1 MEEMTTGLCP
11 KCGHTLQIPAEL
23 ERFSC
28 MYCGERLTK
37 RQLLTQPE
45 EASCSEED
53 CAVSFDHA
61 VSRLGWCVQNFRG
74 YQKKILR
81 DAFFEAFETYETG
94 CAPVIQ
100 ELNSGV
106 RPERQTEL
114 LDRAAEAML
123 DELSAGWE
131 KKNDM
136 EDEKVILAI
145 FFVPMV
151 RKLQLPVSEEF
162 VSLLQKKWV
171 ERYPKSPFYLGDYES
186 ISGGFR
192 KKFLGLC
199 FITTAVCQELGKPDD
214 CAELTAFR
222 AFRDGYLAAQPDGE
236 ALIREYYNIA
246 PGIVTCINT
255 CSDRHASYERMKNT
269 TLASN
274 EDESMVVVCK
284 SFDDAG
290 DDVACVK
297 AQEIRDWKEK
307 HEKNYEPI
315 SDETLT
321 FMSTDEIYNAI
332 IADRLP
338 ERYAFEF
345 SPWEEILSWNLAE
358 PSVARYGLEHCLAG
372 ILWEM
377 TFFGVDPAGV
387 EKEREKLDAAIEEA
401 KQASAEGK
409 VLDKTF
415 SFEDFAKEVLGDEYT
430 EDWYPE
436 EEQER
441 DRRNMTISSY
451 KYGVEFRLLLE
462 SIL

>member
-1 MEEMTTGLCP
+1 MVYEVISPEAHGNGTIVGM
-11 KCGHTLQIPAEL
+11 HTESPACIDSL
-23 ERFSC
+23 D
-28 MYCGERLTK
+28 
-37 RQLLTQPE
+37 TQ
-45 EASCSEED
+45 
-53 CAVSFDHA
+53 
-61 VSRLGWCVQNFRG
+61 
-74 YQKKILR
+74 K
-81 DAFFEAFETYETG
+81 
-94 CAPVIQ
+94 
-100 ELNSGV
+100 
-106 RPERQTEL
+106 
-114 LDRAAEAML
+114 AML
-123 DELSAGWE
+123 DAKSKITFTGTEEEYEAVKAKLNA
-131 KKNDM
+131 
-136 EDEKVILAI
+136 KVKYQNVFDAFMRCDTDKLA
-145 FFVPMV
+145 
-151 RKLQLPVSEEF
+151 EEF
-162 VSLLQKKWV
+162 AALYDESKKDAEKRLEAVQKM
-171 ERYPKSPFYLGDYES
+171 
-186 ISGGFR
+186 I
-192 KKFLGLC
+192 
-199 FITTAVCQELGKPDD
+199 
-214 CAELTAFR
+214 
-222 AFRDGYLAAQPDGE
+222 
-236 ALIREYYNIA
+236 
-246 PGIVTCINT
+246 
-255 CSDRHASYERMKNT
+255 HASYERMKNT

-315 SDETLT
+315 SDEALT

-345 SPWEEILSWNLAE
+345 SPWEEILSWNQAE

-441 DRRNMTISSY
+441 DRRNMAIASY